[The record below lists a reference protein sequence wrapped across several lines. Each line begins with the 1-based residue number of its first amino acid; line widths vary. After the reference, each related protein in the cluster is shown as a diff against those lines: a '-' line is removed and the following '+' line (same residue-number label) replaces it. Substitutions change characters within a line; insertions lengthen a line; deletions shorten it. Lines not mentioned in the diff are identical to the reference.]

1 MSFFLTAALGTY
13 SLWKIV
19 TAAVVAVAI
28 IVITP
33 TVVKNVAE
41 NTSTP
46 KLTRDQSVYI
56 MRDKTT
62 NNVAYVGRTN
72 NPARRQYEHDRDPKK
87 KNLEPLEVKFTGLTI
102 VEARVMEQVLIS
114 AYTLES
120 LENARREIAVG
131 NVKGFAGK
139 INNIIS
145 IFGGA
150 VEDELLNL
158 MGR

>member
-1 MSFFLTAALGTY
+1 
-13 SLWKIV
+13 
-19 TAAVVAVAI
+19 
-28 IVITP
+28 
-33 TVVKNVAE
+33 
-41 NTSTP
+41 
-46 KLTRDQSVYI
+46 

-72 NPARRQYEHDRDPKK
+72 NPARRQYEHDRDPNK

>member
-1 MSFFLTAALGTY
+1 
-13 SLWKIV
+13 
-19 TAAVVAVAI
+19 
-28 IVITP
+28 
-33 TVVKNVAE
+33 
-41 NTSTP
+41 
-46 KLTRDQSVYI
+46 